1 MEKKKFN
8 IKLNNIDKIEQLLQ
22 ETYDLACQQNRQIQ
36 DEINKM
42 SNTTIINNLDIDG
55 KEKYAKIMNNYMSL
69 LQKCTGQKFDI
80 AKLMSEVIKY
90 NGDVRGALN
99 DSKNTYTTLDLKKLR
114 ELAKSVSS
122 TSNESQVYNIK
133 GK

>member
-55 KEKYAKIMNNYMSL
+55 KEKYAKIMNNYMAL
-69 LQKCTGQKFDI
+69 LQKCTSQKFDI

-99 DSKNTYTTLDLKKLR
+99 ESKNAYTTLDLKKLR

-122 TSNESQVYNIK
+122 TSDESQVYNIK